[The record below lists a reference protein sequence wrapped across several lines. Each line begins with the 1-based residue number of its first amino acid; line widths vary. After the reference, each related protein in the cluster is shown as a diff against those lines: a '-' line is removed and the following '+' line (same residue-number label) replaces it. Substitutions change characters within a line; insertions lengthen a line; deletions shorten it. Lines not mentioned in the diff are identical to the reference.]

1 MFKLD
6 QRSSPELYVGEL
18 IARFAELEPER
29 VADLRLFAEH
39 VAGGQLED
47 ALIELLGLDPDAA
60 LGALARWRG
69 AMARAGVEQATV
81 RRRLESVRRLVTLAE
96 RELTDVSLLAATQE
110 KYGGTLGELLAK
122 VLASHEPS

>member
-6 QRSSPELYVGEL
+6 QRSSPDLYVGEL

-47 ALIELLGLDPDAA
+47 ALIELLGLDPDEALAA
-60 LGALARWRG
+60 LSRWRD
-69 AMARAGVEQATV
+69 AMARAGVAQATV

-96 RELTDVSLLAATQE
+96 RERTDVSLLAATKE
-110 KYGGTLGELLAK
+110 KYGGTLGDLLAK